1 MAAPSLDLLFL
12 WRHYFSI
19 ATHVKR
25 DVLND
30 QTYPLEISSL
40 CDLRI
45 EANSLEL

>member
-19 ATHVKR
+19 ATHVKL